1 MIPNI
6 LVTLLLVTGPY
17 SLSIGELKD
26 QVISKSQAHYAAA
39 GFRLAPT
46 KTIYK
51 IRDRYA
57 QLSTISE
64 SRRKFNL
71 YRSFVRRVGYGS
83 KNRVH
88 AVLPPMLEPNGLRY
102 IGGYGEEGCN
112 SGGFSLS
119 NGQGVRSNGGEGY
132 TMSAIAISHEV
143 GHTLGLS
150 HIDSFP
156 NIMHSAAL
164 QFAGQPIGF
173 TQRSVRDMKRCLNK
187 K

>member
-1 MIPNI
+1 MIPTI
-6 LVTLLLVTGPY
+6 VVTFLLVTGPY

-26 QVISKSQAHYAAA
+26 QVLPKSQAHYSAA
-39 GFRLAPT
+39 GFRLQPT

-83 KNRVH
+83 KNRTH
-88 AVLPPMLEPNGLRY
+88 AVLPPTIEPTGIRY
-102 IGGYGEEGCN
+102 IGGFGEAGCN
-112 SGGFSLS
+112 THGFSLS
-119 NGQGVRSNGGEGY
+119 NGQPARSNGGEGY

-143 GHTLGLS
+143 GHTLGLE

-164 QFAGQPIGF
+164 QFAGQDIGF
-173 TQRSVRDMKRCLNK
+173 TQRSIRDMKRCVK
-187 K
+187 